1 MLEYREGSRMIDAPV
16 LVLNQGFEPHDVC
29 RTRRAIVLVYCGKAE
44 LVEDSRGEV
53 HSVSRAFAIPS
64 VIRLT
69 QRVRRP
75 FHERRLS
82 RLEVFMR
89 DSYTCQYCGRVT
101 RDLTLDHVVPRS
113 QGGIHSWENVV
124 SACKSCN
131 RRKGGRTPDQAGMKL
146 LTEPMTP
153 RGYGYHV
160 PYHYFCS
167 HAEWQKYV
175 SDKSD
180 LTPELRMAVSGP
192 DVAL

>member
-1 MLEYREGSRMIDAPV
+1 MVDAPV

-53 HSVSRAFAIPS
+53 HTVTAAFAIPS

-75 FHERRLS
+75 FHPRRVT

-89 DSYTCQYCGRVT
+89 DSYCCQYCGRET

-113 QGGIHSWENVV
+113 QGGGHSWENVV
-124 SACKSCN
+124 SACKLCN
-131 RRKGGRTPDQAGMKL
+131 RRKGGRTPEQAHMKL
-146 LTEPMTP
+146 LNQPHAP
-153 RGYGYHV
+153 RGYGYAV

-167 HAEWQKYV
+167 HHEWKKYV
-175 SDKSD
+175 PHTQGFTRESR
-180 LTPELRMAVSGP
+180 TGAPGP